1 MKNIKNLTSRI
12 IITSSLMLI
21 SGYIIFE
28 VSEMVVANTKQRI
41 EVKQEVFNKTIFS
54 SIKKLQPKLDNK
66 TCIHITKEITK
77 YSKLSKIPS
86 ILLVSIIFVESG
98 FNQMATSKT
107 GAIGLMQIMY
117 SVWKKSPELKHVGT
131 LYKLYQIDNNIIAG
145 TNILKKLII
154 KNKGNVEEAL
164 YSYLGK
170 DNKLY
175 YEKIMK
181 IAGEITVMV
190 N

>member
-1 MKNIKNLTSRI
+1 MTIIVKFMLLVSFLIA
-12 IITSSLMLI
+12 IITLI
-21 SGYIIFE
+21 FAIPTKNNIE
-28 VSEMVVANTKQRI
+28 TKQEV